1 MYSLETKLKLQFIRD
16 LFEKSLDL
24 SLEAKKLQ
32 EKSLSE
38 KSDKKSENTDKLK
51 KPKEE
56 PVEMKTE
63 VKPTEKPVRP
73 VEKPVDVPKSELN
86 SAFDAFKKSIK
97 PKLRKGPIL
106 KFGNDGETWYEVM
119 EDVYKETRLT
129 EKHRNLPP
137 SNQIVTKLRAR
148 AQQLLDHETT
158 FCSQSTRKEGSIIS
172 IYKYFLF

>member
-1 MYSLETKLKLQFIRD
+1 MINYNCVLHK
-16 LFEKSLDL
+16 LFEKSLNL

-38 KSDKKSENTDKLK
+38 KFDKKSENTDKIK

-56 PVEMKTE
+56 PIEIKTE
-63 VKPTEKPVRP
+63 VQPSEKPERP

-97 PKLRKGPIL
+97 PKLRRGPIL
-106 KFGNDGETWYEVM
+106 KFGNNGETWYEVM
-119 EDVYKETRLT
+119 EDVYRETRLT

-137 SNQIVTKLRAR
+137 SNLIVTKLRSR

-158 FCSQSTRKEGSIIS
+158 FCSQSTRKEGSII
-172 IYKYFLF
+172 